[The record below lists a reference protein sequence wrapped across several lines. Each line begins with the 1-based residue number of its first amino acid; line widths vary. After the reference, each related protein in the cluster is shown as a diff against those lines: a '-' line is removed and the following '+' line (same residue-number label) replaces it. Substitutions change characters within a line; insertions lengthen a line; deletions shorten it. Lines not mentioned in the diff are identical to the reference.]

1 MAKEQLLKYANSS
14 QSNKKKIFALR
25 DWCHRQGDIFGLQE
39 VFDCL
44 NDFAQ
49 TNGDDISNLIEKLV
63 HKSKVNGRSSVVW
76 GDTGFQMYLTRDE
89 DGVLQVRGSD
99 SHFVPNAKGQH
110 SPHDN
115 KVLRKDGQVNKNLN
129 KTKEKLYNLGQEVR
143 KIYSDQSNT
152 FITLAMV
159 AIKKYAAAHKK
170 SEMSIVDK
178 LKNGVLRLDANDW
191 VLVPNNHT
199 IKLDESQV
207 RELAETT
214 KLTEYKFYNN
224 VQHFLSDLLKDPVGA
239 QLPFLLQ
246 VNDITRNYLLYHL
259 KSLGIIKRHQKIS
272 DKDSQGNPKTAK
284 MVVKYSVPKKD
295 FVKKMKK
302 LFITTV
308 AKNVPDKLEKI
319 LTECDGGA
327 MGGEA
332 AGATSADTSGQF
344 NQPLFGV
351 QRRKMPREIDE
362 TTAASNAGNY
372 QYTVPFASDKETR
385 NRKPGFSVKTQN
397 EMYFHKKKLLN
408 EDRES
413 KNLSKARRLI
423 TQKQPNVDAQKTI
436 EAIRNDI
443 PNSRLMKCEF
453 LPGITRMYL
462 NGSLNNASIVR
473 QLNQVLKYIAT
484 EEYSGEYNQDLN
496 GEDPETLI
504 NRFSDNVQQDIEN
517 DKQNVG
523 NAQYKQNNNYN
534 IVKIHSFEE
543 AEKYS
548 RYTSWCVT
556 HYPDMY
562 NSYTAEGD
570 NIFYFCLKD
579 GFENIQP
586 EKGENCPKDE
596 YGLSMIAVSVR
607 PDGSLNTATCRWNHD
622 NGGDDN
628 IFTTEEISQII
639 GRNFYQTFLPPSPED
654 IKEIKKTKINELLR
668 HITEYEEYNSIDVDG
683 RYLTNMYEGCIIYDT
698 ETEKVISGDY
708 IFSYVDNFIKFP
720 SHIAFAVEYGGELG
734 IFFPE
739 YGFVPSP
746 FSASTIHNII
756 RNICDYL
763 PCQKSGLFN
772 YFDINNLTYL
782 YDEFSDKV
790 PSIKTLLS
798 KLKRKISKDDI
809 LNFQNMMDE
818 LNNLK
823 EKGIRCDSCGIALM
837 ENENGYAVFDV
848 LSEKYPKPIYV
859 GNIRGYFLGANDE
872 DKDVF
877 VIINNGKYILYSLRT
892 HKFVMNGYEFDEQ
905 PTTYTGFDYITV
917 KMPTDNNK
925 YKECYYE
932 IDFYG
937 RLRSKI
943 YKNGSERYVEN
954 FS

>member
-49 TNGDDISNLIEKLV
+49 TNGEDISNLIEKLV

-89 DGVLQVRGSD
+89 DGVLQVRGND

-159 AIKKYAAAHKK
+159 AIKKYAKEHKK
-170 SEMSIVDK
+170 SEMSVVDK
-178 LKNGVLRLDANDW
+178 LKKGVLRLDANDW

-224 VQHFLSDLLKDPVGA
+224 VQRFLSDLLKDPVGA

-385 NRKPGFSVKTQN
+385 NRKPGFSVKRQN

-413 KNLSKARRLI
+413 KNLSKARRVI
-423 TQKQPNVDAQKTI
+423 NQMQPNMDAQKTL
-436 EAIRNDI
+436 EVIRNYI

-453 LPGITRMYL
+453 LPGVTRMVL
-462 NGSLNNASIVR
+462 DGLFNDESKIR

-496 GEDPETLI
+496 GEDAETLI

-523 NAQYKQNNNYN
+523 NTQYKQNNNYN

-543 AEKYS
+543 AEKYG

-556 HYPDMY
+556 HDPNMY

-596 YGLSMIAVSVR
+596 YGLSMIAVSVC

-628 IFTTEEISQII
+628 ILTTEEISQII
-639 GRNFYQTFLPPSPED
+639 GRNFYQTFLPLSPED
-654 IKEIKKTKINELLR
+654 IKEIKQTKINELMR
-668 HITEYEEYNSIDVDG
+668 RITEYNECYRIEGS
-683 RYLTNMYEGCIIYDT
+683 RYLTNLFEQCIIYDT
-698 ETEKVISGDY
+698 ETKKIISGDY
-708 IFSYVDNFIKFP
+708 IFSSVSTIIKFP
-720 SHIAFAVEYGGELG
+720 SHIAFRVNYNGEFG
-734 IFFPE
+734 VFFPE
-739 YGFVPSP
+739 YGFVSC
-746 FSASTIHNII
+746 SYDANTIHHII
-756 RNICDYL
+756 RDKCDCL
-763 PCQKSGLFN
+763 PCDKNGGLN

-782 YDEFSDKV
+782 YDEFSDKI
-790 PSIKTLLS
+790 PSINTMLS
-798 KLKRKISKDDI
+798 KLKRKISKVDI

-818 LNNLK
+818 LNSLK
-823 EKGIRCDSCGIALM
+823 EKGIRCDSSGIAM
-837 ENENGYAVFDV
+837 MKNENGYALFDV

-859 GNIRGYFLGANDE
+859 GNIGGYFCGVNDKY
-872 DKDVF
+872 KDMF

-892 HKFVMNGYEFDEQ
+892 HNFVMNGYEFDEQ
-905 PTTYTGFDYITV
+905 PITNNYYITV

-925 YKECYYE
+925 YKECWYE
-932 IDFYG
+932 LDFYG
-937 RLRSKI
+937 RLHNKI
-943 YKNGSERYVEN
+943 YKNGSERYIEKI
-954 FS
+954 S

>member
-14 QSNKKKIFALR
+14 QSNKNKIHALSN
-25 DWCHRQGDIFGLQE
+25 WCHRQGDIFGLQE

-49 TNGDDISNLIEKLV
+49 TNGEDISNLIEKLV
-63 HKSKVNGRSSVVW
+63 NKKKVNGRSSVVW

-115 KVLRKDGQVNKNLN
+115 KVLRKDGQINKNLN
-129 KTKEKLYNLGQEVR
+129 KTKERLYNLGQEVR
-143 KIYSDQSNT
+143 KIYSDQSKT

-159 AIKKYAAAHKK
+159 AIKKYAGAHKK
-170 SEMSIVDK
+170 SEMSVVDK
-178 LKNGVLRLDANDW
+178 LKKGILRLDANDW

-224 VQHFLSDLLKDPVGA
+224 VQRFLSDLLKDPVGA

-362 TTAASNAGNY
+362 ITAASNAGNY

-385 NRKPGFSVKTQN
+385 NRKPGFSVKRQN

-413 KNLSKARRLI
+413 KNLSKARRVI
-423 TQKQPNVDAQKTI
+423 NQMQPNMDAQKTL
-436 EAIRNDI
+436 EVIRNYI

-453 LPGITRMYL
+453 LPGVTRMVL
-462 NGSLNNASIVR
+462 DGLFNDESKIR

-496 GEDPETLI
+496 GEDAETLI

-523 NAQYKQNNNYN
+523 NTQYKQNNNYN

-543 AEKYS
+543 AEKYG

-556 HYPDMY
+556 HDPNMY

-596 YGLSMIAVSVR
+596 YGLSMIAVSVC

-628 IFTTEEISQII
+628 ILTTEEISQII
-639 GRNFYQTFLPPSPED
+639 GRNFYQTFLPLSPED
-654 IKEIKKTKINELLR
+654 IKEIKQTKINELMR
-668 HITEYEEYNSIDVDG
+668 RITEYNECYRIKGS
-683 RYLTNMYEGCIIYDT
+683 RYLTNLFEQCIIYDT
-698 ETEKVISGDY
+698 ETKKIISGDY
-708 IFSYVDNFIKFP
+708 IFSSVSTIIKFP
-720 SHIAFAVEYGGELG
+720 SHIAFRVNYNGEFG
-734 IFFPE
+734 VFFPE
-739 YGFVPSP
+739 YGFVPCSYD
-746 FSASTIHNII
+746 ANTIHHII
-756 RNICDYL
+756 RDKCDCL
-763 PCQKSGLFN
+763 PCDKNGGLN

-782 YDEFSDKV
+782 YDEFSYKI
-790 PSIKTLLS
+790 PSINTLYS
-798 KLKRKISKDDI
+798 KLRRKITKDDI
-809 LNFQNMMDE
+809 LNF
-818 LNNLK
+818 
-823 EKGIRCDSCGIALM
+823 
-837 ENENGYAVFDV
+837 
-848 LSEKYPKPIYV
+848 SEYD
-859 GNIRGYFLGANDE
+859 G
-872 DKDVF
+872 
-877 VIINNGKYILYSLRT
+877 
-892 HKFVMNGYEFDEQ
+892 
-905 PTTYTGFDYITV
+905 
-917 KMPTDNNK
+917 
-925 YKECYYE
+925 
-932 IDFYG
+932 
-937 RLRSKI
+937 
-943 YKNGSERYVEN
+943 
-954 FS
+954 

>member
-49 TNGDDISNLIEKLV
+49 TNGEDISNLIEKLV

-115 KVLRKDGQVNKNLN
+115 KVLRKDGQINKNLN

-159 AIKKYAAAHKK
+159 AIKKYAKEHKK
-170 SEMSIVDK
+170 SEMSVVDK
-178 LKNGVLRLDANDW
+178 LKKGVLRLDANDW

-224 VQHFLSDLLKDPVGA
+224 VQRFLSDLLKDPVGA

-385 NRKPGFSVKTQN
+385 NRKPGFSVKRQN

-413 KNLSKARRLI
+413 KNLSKARRVI
-423 TQKQPNVDAQKTI
+423 NQMQPNMDAQKTL
-436 EAIRNDI
+436 EVIRNYI

-462 NGSLNNASIVR
+462 NGSLNDASIVR

-496 GEDPETLI
+496 GEDAETLI

-523 NAQYKQNNNYN
+523 NTQYKQNNNYN

-556 HYPDMY
+556 HDPNMY

-596 YGLSMIAVSVR
+596 YGLSMIAVSVC

-622 NGGDDN
+622 NGGNDN
-628 IFTTEEISQII
+628 ILTTNEISQII
-639 GRNFYQTFLPPSPED
+639 GRNFYQTFLPQSPED
-654 IKEIKKTKINELLR
+654 IKKNKQTRINELLR
-668 HITEYEEYNSIDVDG
+668 LIIDYEEYESVDANG
-683 RYLTNMYEGCIIYDT
+683 RYLINIEEPCIIYDT
-698 ETEKVISGDY
+698 ETEKIISGDY
-708 IFSYVDNFIKFP
+708 IFSSVEEFIEFP
-720 SHIAFAVEYGGELG
+720 SHIAFIVNYGGNFGL
-734 IFFPE
+734 FFPE
-739 YGFVPSP
+739 YGFVPCIYG
-746 FSASTIHNII
+746 ANTIYRII
-756 RNICDYL
+756 RDKCEYL
-763 PCQKSGLFN
+763 PCQKNGLFN

-782 YDEFSDKV
+782 YDEFSDKI
-790 PSIKTLLS
+790 PSINTLLS
-798 KLKRKISKDDI
+798 KLRRKISKDDI

-818 LNNLK
+818 LKSLK
-823 EKGIRCDSCGIALM
+823 EKGFNIDSCGIAVIKD
-837 ENENGYAVFDV
+837 ENGYALFDI

-859 GNIRGYFLGANDE
+859 GNLIPYFLGVN
-872 DKDVF
+872 DKDKDML
-877 VIINNGKYILYSLRT
+877 VIINNRKIILYSLRT
-892 HKFVMNGYEFDEQ
+892 HKFVMNGYEFDEK
-905 PTTYTGFDYITV
+905 PRSHDGYITV
-917 KMPTDNNK
+917 KVPTDNNK
-925 YKECYYE
+925 YKDCWYE

-937 RLRSKI
+937 RLHSKI
-943 YKNGSERYVEN
+943 YNNGRERYVEKI
-954 FS
+954 S

>member
-49 TNGDDISNLIEKLV
+49 TNGEDISNLIEKLV
-63 HKSKVNGRSSVVW
+63 HKPKVNGRSSVVW

-89 DGVLQVRGSD
+89 DGVLQVRGND

-159 AIKKYAAAHKK
+159 AIKKYAKEHKK
-170 SEMSIVDK
+170 SEMSVVDK
-178 LKNGVLRLDANDW
+178 LKKGVLRLDANDW

-224 VQHFLSDLLKDPVGA
+224 VQRFLSDLLKDPVGA

-385 NRKPGFSVKTQN
+385 NRKPGFSVKRQN

-413 KNLSKARRLI
+413 KNLSKARRVI
-423 TQKQPNVDAQKTI
+423 NQMQPNMDAQKTL
-436 EAIRNDI
+436 EVIRNYI

-453 LPGITRMYL
+453 LPGVTRMVL
-462 NGSLNNASIVR
+462 DGLFNDESKIR

-496 GEDPETLI
+496 GEDAETLI

-523 NAQYKQNNNYN
+523 NTQYKQNNNYN

-543 AEKYS
+543 AEKYG

-556 HYPDMY
+556 HDPNMY

-596 YGLSMIAVSVR
+596 YGLSMIAVSVC

-628 IFTTEEISQII
+628 ILTTEEISQII
-639 GRNFYQTFLPPSPED
+639 GRNFYQTFLPLSPED
-654 IKEIKKTKINELLR
+654 IKEIKQTKINELMR
-668 HITEYEEYNSIDVDG
+668 RITEYNECYRIEGS
-683 RYLTNMYEGCIIYDT
+683 RYLTNIFEQCIIYDT
-698 ETEKVISGDY
+698 ETKKIISGDY
-708 IFSYVDNFIKFP
+708 IFSSVSTIIKFP
-720 SHIAFAVEYGGELG
+720 SHIAFRVNYNGEFG
-734 IFFPE
+734 VFFPE
-739 YGFVPSP
+739 YGFVPCSYD
-746 FSASTIHNII
+746 ANTIHHII
-756 RNICDYL
+756 RDKCDCL
-763 PCQKSGLFN
+763 PCDKNGGLN

-782 YDEFSDKV
+782 YDEFSDKI
-790 PSIKTLLS
+790 PSINTLLS
-798 KLKRKISKDDI
+798 KLKRKISKVDI
-809 LNFQNMMDE
+809 LNFQNMTDE
-818 LNNLK
+818 LKSLK
-823 EKGIRCDSCGIALM
+823 EKGIRCDSSGIAM
-837 ENENGYAVFDV
+837 MKNENGYALFDV

-859 GNIRGYFLGANDE
+859 GNIGGYFCGVNDKY
-872 DKDVF
+872 KDMF

-892 HKFVMNGYEFDEQ
+892 HNFVMNGYEFDEQ
-905 PTTYTGFDYITV
+905 PITDNYYIKV

-925 YKECYYE
+925 YKECWYE
-932 IDFYG
+932 LDFYG
-937 RLRSKI
+937 RLHSKI
-943 YKNGSERYVEN
+943 YNNGHERYIEKI
-954 FS
+954 S

>member
-1 MAKEQLLKYANSS
+1 M
-14 QSNKKKIFALR
+14 
-25 DWCHRQGDIFGLQE
+25 
-39 VFDCL
+39 
-44 NDFAQ
+44 
-49 TNGDDISNLIEKLV
+49 
-63 HKSKVNGRSSVVW
+63 
-76 GDTGFQMYLTRDE
+76 
-89 DGVLQVRGSD
+89 
-99 SHFVPNAKGQH
+99 
-110 SPHDN
+110 
-115 KVLRKDGQVNKNLN
+115 
-129 KTKEKLYNLGQEVR
+129 
-143 KIYSDQSNT
+143 
-152 FITLAMV
+152 
-159 AIKKYAAAHKK
+159 
-170 SEMSIVDK
+170 
-178 LKNGVLRLDANDW
+178 
-191 VLVPNNHT
+191 
-199 IKLDESQV
+199 
-207 RELAETT
+207 
-214 KLTEYKFYNN
+214 
-224 VQHFLSDLLKDPVGA
+224 
-239 QLPFLLQ
+239 
-246 VNDITRNYLLYHL
+246 
-259 KSLGIIKRHQKIS
+259 
-272 DKDSQGNPKTAK
+272 
-284 MVVKYSVPKKD
+284 
-295 FVKKMKK
+295 
-302 LFITTV
+302 
-308 AKNVPDKLEKI
+308 
-319 LTECDGGA
+319 
-327 MGGEA
+327 
-332 AGATSADTSGQF
+332 
-344 NQPLFGV
+344 
-351 QRRKMPREIDE
+351 
-362 TTAASNAGNY
+362 
-372 QYTVPFASDKETR
+372 
-385 NRKPGFSVKTQN
+385 
-397 EMYFHKKKLLN
+397 
-408 EDRES
+408 
-413 KNLSKARRLI
+413 
-423 TQKQPNVDAQKTI
+423 
-436 EAIRNDI
+436 
-443 PNSRLMKCEF
+443 
-453 LPGITRMYL
+453 
-462 NGSLNNASIVR
+462 
-473 QLNQVLKYIAT
+473 NQVLKYIAT

-790 PSIKTLLS
+790 PSIKILLS

-818 LNNLK
+818 LNSLR
-823 EKGIRCDSCGIALM
+823 EKGFRCDSCGIALM

-859 GNIRGYFLGANDE
+859 GNIRGYFLGTNDN

-892 HKFVMNGYEFDEQ
+892 HKFVMNGYEFDYQ

-917 KMPTDNNK
+917 KMPSDNNK
-925 YKECYYE
+925 YKECWYE
-932 IDFYG
+932 IDFDG
-937 RLRSKI
+937 RLRSKK
-943 YKNGSERYVEN
+943 YNNGSEQYVEKI
-954 FS
+954 S

>member
-14 QSNKKKIFALR
+14 QSNKNKIHALSN
-25 DWCHRQGDIFGLQE
+25 WCHRQGDIFGLQE

-49 TNGDDISNLIEKLV
+49 TNGEDISNLIEKLV
-63 HKSKVNGRSSVVW
+63 NKKKVNGRSSVVW

-115 KVLRKDGQVNKNLN
+115 KVLRKDGQINKNLN
-129 KTKEKLYNLGQEVR
+129 KTKERLYNLGQEVR
-143 KIYSDQSNT
+143 KIYSDQSKT

-159 AIKKYAAAHKK
+159 AIKKYAGAHKK
-170 SEMSIVDK
+170 SEMSVVDK
-178 LKNGVLRLDANDW
+178 LKKGILRLDANDW

-224 VQHFLSDLLKDPVGA
+224 VQRFLSDLLKDPVGA

-362 TTAASNAGNY
+362 ITAASNAGNY

-385 NRKPGFSVKTQN
+385 NRKPGFSVKRQN

-413 KNLSKARRLI
+413 KNLSKARRVI
-423 TQKQPNVDAQKTI
+423 NQMQPNMDAQKTL
-436 EAIRNDI
+436 EVIRNYI

-453 LPGITRMYL
+453 LPGVTRMVL
-462 NGSLNNASIVR
+462 DGLFNDESKIR

-496 GEDPETLI
+496 GEDAETLI

-523 NAQYKQNNNYN
+523 NTQYKQNNNYN

-543 AEKYS
+543 AEKYG

-556 HYPDMY
+556 HDPNMY

-596 YGLSMIAVSVR
+596 YGLSMIAVSVC

-628 IFTTEEISQII
+628 ILTTEEISQII
-639 GRNFYQTFLPPSPED
+639 GRNFYQTFLPLSPED
-654 IKEIKKTKINELLR
+654 IKEIKQTKINELMR
-668 HITEYEEYNSIDVDG
+668 RITEYNECYRIKGS
-683 RYLTNMYEGCIIYDT
+683 RYLTNLFEQCIIYDT
-698 ETEKVISGDY
+698 ETKKIISGDY
-708 IFSYVDNFIKFP
+708 IFSSVSTIIKFP
-720 SHIAFAVEYGGELG
+720 SHIAFRVNYNGEFG
-734 IFFPE
+734 VFFPE
-739 YGFVPSP
+739 YGFVPCSYD
-746 FSASTIHNII
+746 ANTIHHII
-756 RNICDYL
+756 RDKCDCL
-763 PCQKSGLFN
+763 PCDKNGGLN

-782 YDEFSDKV
+782 YDEFSDKI
-790 PSIKTLLS
+790 PSINTLYS
-798 KLKRKISKDDI
+798 KLRRKITKDDI
-809 LNFQNMMDE
+809 LNF
-818 LNNLK
+818 
-823 EKGIRCDSCGIALM
+823 
-837 ENENGYAVFDV
+837 
-848 LSEKYPKPIYV
+848 SEYD
-859 GNIRGYFLGANDE
+859 G
-872 DKDVF
+872 
-877 VIINNGKYILYSLRT
+877 
-892 HKFVMNGYEFDEQ
+892 
-905 PTTYTGFDYITV
+905 
-917 KMPTDNNK
+917 
-925 YKECYYE
+925 
-932 IDFYG
+932 
-937 RLRSKI
+937 
-943 YKNGSERYVEN
+943 
-954 FS
+954 